1 MWLLYKI
8 ARGLRFMLAVP
19 DDPDLKTCSSRHP
32 PAPDTVTYHS
42 NVGVLG
48 PNIPSRPPGISGS
61 ILAEPA
67 TTLQS
72 SPSREFVPYDQPRP
86 STQTE
91 RTPKLSTDTTR
102 VNNNTTFT
110 GITLVSPLNGRT
122 TFATRGRG
130 YDQGA
135 FVTNLAPSITSKKS
149 EKMIAGYGAGK
160 LERAKKATDDGTE
173 VTAWPEADC

>member
-1 MWLLYKI
+1 
-8 ARGLRFMLAVP
+8 MLAVP

-110 GITLVSPLNGRT
+110 GITLVSPL
-122 TFATRGRG
+122 
-130 YDQGA
+130 A